1 MEDIPIIDDEET
13 TKSDANSAFNNG
25 NTSNNEF
32 SNQGSQAGPNLADI
46 LKIFGV
52 NQADILL
59 KILPLILQNKN
70 NQSPPPS
77 PEPKPQEIRTI
88 NLENYTRIL

>member
-1 MEDIPIIDDEET
+1 MEDMPIIDDEET
-13 TKSDANSAFNNG
+13 GKNETNYTFNNG
-25 NTSNNEF
+25 NASNNESS
-32 SNQGSQAGPNLADI
+32 SNQGSPNLADI

-70 NQSPPPS
+70 NQTPP
-77 PEPKPQEIRTI
+77 PEPKPPEIRTI
-88 NLENYTRIL
+88 NLENYTRIS